1 MLMPVVL
8 AMAVGSPLAGRYLDK
23 VGSKAVITVGT
34 TVLAVGM
41 LLLSRSAASLPLFII
56 SGALIGLGL
65 SALLGAPMRYIVLN
79 EAPAEDRGSAQGV
92 LTVFTGVG
100 QLISGALIGA
110 AAASAGGGVG
120 GLQLRLSDHRARFG
134 RVDRAVVRPE
144 GASGGAGNGAGEH
157 GAGLM
162 RAGTDGIASNV
173 EGWITVPARDAS
185 AFNSEKSNHC
195 HPERVD
201 LVDTVTL
208 KVCPCSD
215 GAR

>member
-34 TVLAVGM
+34 SVLAVGM
-41 LLLSRSAASLPLFII
+41 LLLSRSAASLPLFIV

-79 EAPAEDRGSAQGV
+79 EAPAEDRGAAQGV

-110 AAASAGGGVG
+110 AAASAGGGVEG
-120 GLQLRLSDHRARFG
+120 YSSAYLIIALVSVVLIGLSFGLKGRAAEQSTVQANMAQ
-134 RVDRAVVRPE
+134 VDA
-144 GASGGAGNGAGEH
+144 
-157 GAGLM
+157 
-162 RAGTDGIASNV
+162 
-173 EGWITVPARDAS
+173 
-185 AFNSEKSNHC
+185 
-195 HPERVD
+195 
-201 LVDTVTL
+201 
-208 KVCPCSD
+208 
-215 GAR
+215 